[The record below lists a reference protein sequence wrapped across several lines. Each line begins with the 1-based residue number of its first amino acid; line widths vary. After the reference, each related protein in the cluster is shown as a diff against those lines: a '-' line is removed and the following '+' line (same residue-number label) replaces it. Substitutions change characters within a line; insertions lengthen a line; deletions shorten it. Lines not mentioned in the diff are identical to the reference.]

1 MTINTK
7 KITAFLRTLNEAE
20 ILYLQHCLDFAEKV
34 RHMIRKHN
42 LSKEQLCKLLHIK
55 ESQYNDYV
63 KGARNFDLNDFANLN
78 LAFVKLESEKL
89 KDNVPVKIPK
99 E

>member
-1 MTINTK
+1 MSINNK
-7 KITAFLRTLNEAE
+7 KITAFLRTLNEVE
-20 ILYLQHCLDFAEKV
+20 ILYLHHCLNYAKQ
-34 RHMIRKHN
+34 IRMLIKYNN
-42 LSKEQLCKLLHIK
+42 LSKEQLCELLHIK

-78 LAFVKLESEKL
+78 LAFIKLESEKL
-89 KDNVPVKIPK
+89 KEDVPVQIAK